1 MLDIKFIRENLK
13 EVKQNIK
20 KRRLKTP
27 LNHLLEIDDER
38 LKLIKEVES
47 LRHERNVAANKHD
60 EEKGKEVKEKLSKLD
75 AALGAVEAELNG
87 YLEQVPNMLSPL
99 VPEGESEE
107 DNKEVR
113 KWGSLPKFEFKPKDH
128 ATIGKELGLI
138 DQEASAKS
146 SGRGFYYLMGD
157 GALLEIALVNWA
169 FSFLD
174 KRGYKPVITPELVR
188 KKFVAGTG
196 YLPRREEPDVYKI
209 EGEDLYLVATSEIPI
224 AAIHSGEIL
233 NEGDL
238 PKSYAG
244 FSSSFRKEAGSY
256 GKYTHGIYRVHQ
268 FEKVEIFKFVKPT
281 DSDKAFREIVALQEE
296 IYQALEI
303 PYRVVNICSGEMS
316 APAYLKYDL
325 EYWDPVNGQYRE
337 LTSAS
342 NTADYQA
349 RRLNIKFRDKNS
361 TRLAHTL
368 NGTAI
373 ALSRTIIAIL
383 ENYQQKDGSVKL
395 PKVLHEYLGKDSL
408 QRPK

>member
-13 EVKQNIK
+13 EVEQNIK

-47 LRHERNVAANKHD
+47 LRHERNVAADKHD
-60 EEKGKEVKEKLSKLD
+60 EEKGKEVKEKLSKLE

-99 VPEGESEE
+99 VPEGEGEE

-138 DQEASAKS
+138 DQEISAKS
-146 SGRGFYYLMGD
+146 SGHGFYYLMGD
-157 GALLEIALVNWA
+157 GALLEVALVNWA
-169 FSFLD
+169 LSFLD

-188 KKFVAGTG
+188 KKFVEGTG

-238 PKSYAG
+238 PKNYAG

-256 GKYTHGIYRVHQ
+256 GKYTHGVYRVHQ
-268 FEKVEIFKFVKPT
+268 FDKVEIFKFVKPI

>member
-13 EVKQNIK
+13 EVEQNIK
-20 KRRLKTP
+20 KRRLKIP

-38 LKLIKEVES
+38 LKLIREVES
-47 LRHERNVAANKHD
+47 LRHERNIAADKHD
-60 EEKGKEVKEKLSKLD
+60 EEKGKEIKEKLSKLE
-75 AALGAVEAELNG
+75 AALGAVEAELNE

-99 VPEGESEE
+99 VPEGETEE
-107 DNKEVR
+107 GNKEVR

-128 ATIGKELGLI
+128 VTIGKELGLI
-138 DQEASAKS
+138 DQETSAKS
-146 SGRGFYYLMGD
+146 SGHGFYYLTGD
-157 GALLEIALVNWA
+157 GALLEIALVNWTV
-169 FSFLD
+169 SFL
-174 KRGYKPVITPELVR
+174 E
-188 KKFVAGTG
+188 FVEGTG
-196 YLPRREEPDVYKI
+196 YLPRREEPDVYKV
-209 EGEDLYLVATSEIPI
+209 EGDDLYLVATSEIPI

-238 PKSYAG
+238 PVNYAG

-268 FEKVEIFKFVKPT
+268 FDKVEIFKFVKPT
-281 DSDKAFREIVALQEE
+281 DSDKAFKEIMALQEE
-296 IYQALEI
+296 IYQALGI

-325 EYWDPVNGQYRE
+325 EYWDPVNSQYRE

-342 NTADYQA
+342 NTTDYQA

-361 TRLAHTL
+361 TRLVHTL

>member
-13 EVKQNIK
+13 EVEQNIK

-47 LRHERNVAANKHD
+47 LRHERNVAADKHD
-60 EEKGKEVKEKLSKLD
+60 EEKGKEIKEKLSKLE

-128 ATIGKELGLI
+128 VTIGKELGLI
-138 DQEASAKS
+138 DQETSAKS
-146 SGRGFYYLMGD
+146 SGHGFYYLTGD

-169 FSFLD
+169 LSFLD
-174 KRGYKPVITPELVR
+174 ERGYKPVITPELVR
-188 KKFVAGTG
+188 KKFVEGTG
-196 YLPRREEPDVYKI
+196 YLPRREEQDVYKI
-209 EGEDLYLVATSEIPI
+209 EGENLYLVATSEIPI

-268 FEKVEIFKFVKPT
+268 FDKVEIFKFVRPT

-361 TRLAHTL
+361 TRLVHTL

>member
-13 EVKQNIK
+13 EVEQNIK

-47 LRHERNVAANKHD
+47 LRHERNVAADKHD
-60 EEKGKEVKEKLSKLD
+60 EEKGKEIKEKLSKLE

-128 ATIGKELGLI
+128 VTIGKELGLI
-138 DQEASAKS
+138 DQETSAKS
-146 SGRGFYYLMGD
+146 SGHGFYYLTGD

-169 FSFLD
+169 LSFLD

-188 KKFVAGTG
+188 KKFVEGAG

-238 PKSYAG
+238 PKNYAG
-244 FSSSFRKEAGSY
+244 FSSSFRKEAGTY

-268 FEKVEIFKFVKPT
+268 FDKVEIFKFVRPT

-325 EYWDPVNGQYRE
+325 EYWDPVKGQYRE

-342 NTADYQA
+342 NTTGYQA

-361 TRLAHTL
+361 TRLVHTL

-383 ENYQQKDGSVKL
+383 ENYQQKDGSVRI
-395 PKVLHEYLGKDSL
+395 PEVLHEYLGKDSL